1 MFIADFVTRRIKSQ
15 MQELTLQQAIDLC
28 QVPDSFNEQGIS
40 RALQFIVKET
50 NLPLDKWTVQERIV
64 ALFHYITAQEKG
76 DWQLVDN
83 GSVADYLIEQDYPE
97 TPYIFQDDGDLFH
110 IVPLTGE
117 YVEAIE
123 RATDSTRGK
132 WILAAMAATIRA
144 ENDDFDGIPDER
156 ISENM
161 TRLLAL
167 PESVFNRFLAHFQA
181 AQIHLAHCVNIDFHD
196 DGIILLPKGDTGL
209 PPVRFQFDEVLE
221 QPTITLWRKP
231 DEFSANN
238 LLTTQI

>member
-1 MFIADFVTRRIKSQ
+1 
-15 MQELTLQQAIDLC
+15 LLQQGED
-28 QVPDSFNEQGIS
+28 VN
-40 RALQFIVKET
+40 VKET

-83 GSVADYLIEQDYPE
+83 GSVTDYLIEQDYPE

-196 DGIILLPKGDTGL
+196 DGIILLPKGGTGL

-231 DEFSANN
+231 YEFSANN

>member
-1 MFIADFVTRRIKSQ
+1 
-15 MQELTLQQAIDLC
+15 
-28 QVPDSFNEQGIS
+28 
-40 RALQFIVKET
+40 
-50 NLPLDKWTVQERIV
+50 
-64 ALFHYITAQEKG
+64 
-76 DWQLVDN
+76 
-83 GSVADYLIEQDYPE
+83 
-97 TPYIFQDDGDLFH
+97 
-110 IVPLTGE
+110 
-117 YVEAIE
+117 
-123 RATDSTRGK
+123 
-132 WILAAMAATIRA
+132 MAATIRA

-196 DGIILLPKGDTGL
+196 DGIILLPKGGTGL
-209 PPVRFQFDEVLE
+209 PPVRFQFDEVLG
-221 QPTITLWRKP
+221 QPTIALWRKP

>member
-1 MFIADFVTRRIKSQ
+1 M
-15 MQELTLQQAIDLC
+15 
-28 QVPDSFNEQGIS
+28 
-40 RALQFIVKET
+40 
-50 NLPLDKWTVQERIV
+50 
-64 ALFHYITAQEKG
+64 
-76 DWQLVDN
+76 
-83 GSVADYLIEQDYPE
+83 IEQDYPE

-144 ENDDFDGIPDER
+144 ENDDFNGIPDER

-181 AQIHLAHCVNIDFHD
+181 AQIHLTHCVNIDFHD
-196 DGIILLPKGDTGL
+196 DGIILLPKGGTGL
-209 PPVRFQFDEVLE
+209 LPVRFQFDEVLG
-221 QPTITLWRKP
+221 QPTIALWRKP

>member
-1 MFIADFVTRRIKSQ
+1 M
-15 MQELTLQQAIDLC
+15 LQQGED
-28 QVPDSFNEQGIS
+28 VN
-40 RALQFIVKET
+40 VKET

-83 GSVADYLIEQDYPE
+83 GSVTDYLIEQDYPE

-196 DGIILLPKGDTGL
+196 DGIILLPKGGTGL

-231 DEFSANN
+231 YEFSANN